1 MILEA
6 QIQAEEQ
13 IDFTLRKAQFFDRLT
28 AQLNEHQLRVLRR
41 MLEDSL
47 PRRSIMAF
55 LTET

>member
-13 IDFTLRKAQFFDRLT
+13 IDFTLRKTQFFDRLT
-28 AQLNEHQLRVLRR
+28 AQLNERQLRVLRR